1 MKDGKILIVD
11 DTPANLQ
18 LLGMTLRGEGYQ
30 VIATSKSTQVVESA
44 KKSNPDLILLDVMM
58 PVLNGFEVCEQLKND
73 QTLVE
78 IPVIFLTAKSEQENI
93 NYGLEVGGVDY
104 ITKPFNKQELLS
116 RVETHISLKLSK
128 DEIARQREELAK
140 AVDFK
145 NRIFSV
151 IGHDLRSPVSGISGA
166 LELILEMLKE
176 QVKDEFASM
185 KQIASLS
192 HSASVELG
200 AMLDDLLSWGQLE
213 SGSFKSHQHAFK
225 LCNVL
230 EMVEKLNS
238 YQLSSKKIEIISTCD
253 PGLEIYSDRRVIAT
267 IIRNLQSNAIKFSNH
282 GSEIHTKVEKY
293 EDEIRILVQDF
304 GQGMPEEVRD
314 AMFNES
320 HHPKDFSMKNKSG
333 AGVGLMICKRLATAI
348 GADITVES
356 KVDEGT
362 TFTLIIPNAVQ
373 TEKSNTES

>member
-30 VIATSKSTQVVESA
+30 VVATSKSSQVMESA

-58 PVLNGFEVCEQLKND
+58 PGLNGFEVCEQLKED
-73 QTLVE
+73 PTLVE

-104 ITKPFNKQELLS
+104 ITKPFNKQELLA
-116 RVETHISLKLSK
+116 RVDTHISLKLSK

-140 AVDFK
+140 AVEFK

-166 LELILEMLKE
+166 LELIRDMIKTEIDVDSIE
-176 QVKDEFASM
+176 
-185 KQIASLS
+185 QIATLS

-225 LCNVL
+225 LCSVL

-238 YQLSSKKIEIISTCD
+238 YQLSSNEIKIITTCD
-253 PGLEIYSDRRVIAT
+253 SALEIYSDRRVIAT

-282 GSEIHTKVEKY
+282 GSEIHTKVEKQ

-320 HHPKDFSMKNKSG
+320 DHPKDFSMKNKSG
-333 AGVGLMICKRLATAI
+333 AGVGLMICKRLANAI

-356 KVDEGT
+356 VMDEGT
-362 TFTLIIPNAVQ
+362 TFTLIVPNSVPVKAPV
-373 TEKSNTES
+373 SES

>member
-1 MKDGKILIVD
+1 M
-11 DTPANLQ
+11 
-18 LLGMTLRGEGYQ
+18 
-30 VIATSKSTQVVESA
+30 
-44 KKSNPDLILLDVMM
+44 
-58 PVLNGFEVCEQLKND
+58 
-73 QTLVE
+73 
-78 IPVIFLTAKSEQENI
+78 IFLTAKSEQENI